1 MGVIVEFI
9 VYVIVDLVL
18 LGLASVLVPLVTFG
32 RARVAAVDAP
42 GTFPIHGFRRGE
54 DGRIELGRS
63 QASLYAL
70 LAILLLLAF
79 WLSLMT
85 R

>member
-1 MGVIVEFI
+1 MGVIVEMI

-18 LGLASVLVPLVTFG
+18 LGLASILVPLVTFG

-42 GTFPIHGFRRGE
+42 GTFPLHGFRRAE
-54 DGRIELGRS
+54 DGRIEIGRS

-70 LAILLLLAF
+70 LAIFVLLAL
-79 WLSLMT
+79 WLTLIT